1 MSVTLAE
8 AERVVQAALGK
19 ARELGID
26 VSVAVCDAG
35 GRLVAFA
42 RMDEANWAGVYDSQG
57 KAVAAAAFRADSG
70 SLQGWADSPLMRAI
84 VASDGGHMMPSKGG
98 VLVRRGGGQVVGA
111 CGVGGGTSE
120 EDEEC
125 ARAGASA
132 LT

>member
-1 MSVTLAE
+1 MSLTLAE

-26 VSVAVCDAG
+26 VSVAACDAG

-57 KAVAAAAFRADSG
+57 KAVAAAAFRADSS

-84 VASDGGHMMPSKGG
+84 VASDGGHMMPSRGG
-98 VLVRRGGGQVVGA
+98 VLVRRGGQVVGA

-125 ARAGASA
+125 ALAGAAA
-132 LT
+132 LG